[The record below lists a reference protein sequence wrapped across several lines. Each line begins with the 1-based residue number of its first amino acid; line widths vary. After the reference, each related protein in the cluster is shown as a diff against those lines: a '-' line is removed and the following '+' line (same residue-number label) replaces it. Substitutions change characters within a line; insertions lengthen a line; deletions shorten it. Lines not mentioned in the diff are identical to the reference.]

1 MFTAVLVACFTSFAL
16 LVYLFLWTRPK
27 DLPLPPGPRKLPII
41 GNLLCMP
48 SSVEWE
54 TYHEWS
60 KFFVSD
66 IIHFTVAGT
75 SILVLDTAEAAF
87 VLLERRSSIY
97 SSRARMPMLTVLTGY
112 YYAIGFMYYGYRWR
126 EHRRLIHQSFHP
138 TAAKLFHPKLL
149 YATHG
154 LLRRILLRPDMYFS
168 DHLPYLSGET
178 IVSIAYGIV
187 VLPENDPYIM
197 ASEKGMQPVRAAGVP
212 GAFLVDTFP
221 LLKYVPEW
229 MPFAG
234 FYRKAKE
241 WKEIA
246 HQMVDVP
253 FNAAMRNI
261 ENGGFTPSFVS
272 RSLVHMYVSQ
282 DLQHQEDIIKSVAGT
297 MYTAGSDTTTS
308 AIASCILGFLANPEA
323 LYKAQQE
330 IDAVLHPGQL
340 PSFQDQESLP
350 YVAAVVYETLRWKEV
365 TPIGIPHLLVAD
377 DVYKGY
383 RLPAGSIV
391 IPNAWAMLH
400 YETVYSV
407 PFTFY
412 PVRFVYDVQLYPD
425 VWDPTHAAFGFG
437 RRICPGRYMAYV
449 AVWIAIAS
457 LVAAFVITK
466 GVDEDGNI
474 IVPTYVYF
482 TGLVCQPLP
491 FKCQIYPRS
500 KAAEALFRSTAT
512 LVY

>member
-1 MFTAVLVACFTSFAL
+1 MITADLVACFTSFAL
-16 LVYLFLWTRPK
+16 LVYLFLKTRPK

-41 GNLLCMP
+41 GNLLSMP

-60 KFFVSD
+60 KLFDSD
-66 IIHFTVAGT
+66 IIHLNVAGT

-87 VLLERRSSIY
+87 ELLERRSSIY
-97 SSRARMPMLTVLTGY
+97 SSRARMPMLTELSGY
-112 YYAIGFMYYGYRWR
+112 NFAIGFMKYGNRWR

-149 YATHG
+149 KATHG
-154 LLRRILLRPDMYFS
+154 FLCRILLRPDMNFS

-178 IVSIAYGIV
+178 IVSIAYGID

-234 FYRKAKE
+234 FKRKAKE

-246 HQMVDVP
+246 HQMVDLP

-272 RSLVHMYVSQ
+272 RSLENMNDSQ
-282 DLQHQEDIIKSVAGT
+282 DLQHQEDVIKSVAGT

-308 AIASCILGFLANPEA
+308 AIASCILGFLTNPEA
-323 LYKAQQE
+323 LKKAQQE
-330 IDAVLHPGQL
+330 LDAVLHPGQL

-350 YVAAVVYETLRWKEV
+350 YVAAVVKEALRWKEV
-365 TPIGIPHLLVAD
+365 TPIGIPHLLDAD
-377 DVYKGY
+377 DEYKGY

-400 YETVYSV
+400 NETVYSD
-407 PFTFY
+407 PFTFN
-412 PVRFVYDVQLYPD
+412 PDRFVKDGKLDPD
-425 VWDPTHAAFGFG
+425 VRDPTHAAFGFG
-437 RRICPGRYMAYV
+437 RRICPGRYMAYD

-457 LVAAFVITK
+457 LVAAFDITK

-474 IVPTYVYF
+474 IEPTYEYL

-491 FKCQIYPRS
+491 FKCQIKPRS
-500 KAAEALFRSTAT
+500 KPAEALIRSTAT
-512 LVY
+512 LEY